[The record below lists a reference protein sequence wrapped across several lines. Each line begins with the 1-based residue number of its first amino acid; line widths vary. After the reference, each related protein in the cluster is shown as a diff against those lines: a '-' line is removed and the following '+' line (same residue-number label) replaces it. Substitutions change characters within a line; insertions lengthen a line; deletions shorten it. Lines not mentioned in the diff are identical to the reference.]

1 MIKTTD
7 NIPVHAKQYKY
18 PEIYKQEIQSQ
29 IDKMLG
35 DDIIQHSYSP
45 WSSPIWVVPK
55 KQDASGKQKYRVVI
69 DYRKLN
75 EKTVDDKFPIPDI
88 TDILDKL
95 SKSNYFTT
103 LDLTSGFHQ
112 IEVHPDDI
120 PKTAFSTD
128 FGHYEFK
135 RMPFG
140 LKNAPSTFQR
150 LMNFVLKDLVNK
162 ICFVYLDD
170 IVILGTFLQ
179 EYLEN
184 IEKVFKRLREA
195 NLKIQ
200 LDKCEF
206 LRTEVEYFG
215 HIITTEGVKPNP
227 RKIQAIKNF
236 PIPKTKPEIK
246 SFLGLLGYYRR
257 FINDFSKIT
266 KPLTTC

>member
-7 NIPVHAKQYKY
+7 NIPVHAKRYKY
-18 PEIYKQEIQSQ
+18 PEIYKQEVQSQ

-75 EKTVDDKFPIPDI
+75 EKTVNDKFPIPDI

-95 SKSNYFTT
+95 GKSNYFTT

-135 RMPFG
+135 RMLF
-140 LKNAPSTFQR
+140 
-150 LMNFVLKDLVNK
+150 
-162 ICFVYLDD
+162 D
-170 IVILGTFLQ
+170 IPEIDELCV
-179 EYLEN
+179 
-184 IEKVFKRLREA
+184 KRL
-195 NLKIQ
+195 
-200 LDKCEF
+200 
-206 LRTEVEYFG
+206 
-215 HIITTEGVKPNP
+215 
-227 RKIQAIKNF
+227 
-236 PIPKTKPEIK
+236 
-246 SFLGLLGYYRR
+246 S
-257 FINDFSKIT
+257 
-266 KPLTTC
+266 